1 MTDASNLRGAP
12 GASGAAGAAG
22 ASGATA
28 APAPLDARHRAA
40 VALLADLIIP
50 PSADGRLPG
59 ASAFDVAG
67 YLAEYA
73 PQVLPALRTEL
84 DRLDAEARARHGR
97 GFDALD
103 ASTRA
108 ALVDALRAAEPAF
121 LSALALETAGCYY
134 QQDAVLAAIGVAPR
148 PPAPQGFQVIA
159 GDLTLLAPVRRRG
172 RIWRDAP

>member
-59 ASAFDVAG
+59 ASA
-67 YLAEYA
+67 
-73 PQVLPALRTEL
+73 
-84 DRLDAEARARHGR
+84 
-97 GFDALD
+97 
-103 ASTRA
+103 
-108 ALVDALRAAEPAF
+108 
-121 LSALALETAGCYY
+121 
-134 QQDAVLAAIGVAPR
+134 
-148 PPAPQGFQVIA
+148 
-159 GDLTLLAPVRRRG
+159 
-172 RIWRDAP
+172 